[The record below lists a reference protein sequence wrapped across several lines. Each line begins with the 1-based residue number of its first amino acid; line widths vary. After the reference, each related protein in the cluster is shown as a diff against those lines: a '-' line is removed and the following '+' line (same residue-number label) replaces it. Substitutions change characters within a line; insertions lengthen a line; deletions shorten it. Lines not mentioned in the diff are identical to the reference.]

1 MITYQKWKRKF
12 EDSLLPD
19 QRINDDL
26 YLLHKSGTI
35 NYGGG
40 PFRADMSIVFIVKQ
54 GYMKVKI
61 DMVQYMVEP
70 SSLMLIVPGQVFQVT
85 EVSETIDIIT
95 IMMSEAFTN
104 SFFNEYSAFNQLYK
118 SIMQK
123 PLIPLSEE
131 LEKGFDVY
139 VTLLDNLLKLGVKTY
154 QLDAAKHLTLSMFYG
169 IVLTMHELD
178 SIKPTDRPTLIFK
191 EFQNLLQRHYRKE
204 REVSFY
210 ADKLCISPKYLSAI
224 VLQQTGKSAIRC
236 INEYVLNEC
245 QALLLSSHMSL
256 QEIAYKLNFP
266 SQSVFSKFFKR
277 MTDVSPREYRKQTD

>member
-1 MITYQKWKRKF
+1 MLTYQKWKRKF

-35 NYGGG
+35 HYEGG
-40 PFRADMSIVFIVKQ
+40 PFRADMSVVFILKQ
-54 GYMKVKI
+54 GYMNLTI
-61 DMVQYMVEP
+61 DMVKYTLEP
-70 SSLMLIVPGQVFQVT
+70 SSVLVIVPGQVCQVM
-85 EVSETIDIIT
+85 EVSDTIDIIT

-104 SFFNEYSAFNQLYK
+104 SFFSEYSAFNQLYQ
-118 SIMQK
+118 SIAKK
-123 PLIPLSEE
+123 PLTRFTPA
-131 LEKGFDVY
+131 LEDAFDVY

-178 SIKPTDRPTLIFK
+178 SIKSTDRPTLLFK
-191 EFQNLLQRHYRKE
+191 QFEDLLRRYYRKE

-277 MTDVSPREYRKQTD
+277 MTGVSPREYRKQTD

>member
-1 MITYQKWKRKF
+1 MLTYQKWKRKF
-12 EDSLLPD
+12 EDSLLPN

-26 YLLHKSGTI
+26 YLLHNSSMI
-35 NYGGG
+35 HYEGG
-40 PFRADMSIVFIVKQ
+40 PFRADMSIVFIIKQ
-54 GYMKVKI
+54 GYMKLKI
-61 DMVQYMVEP
+61 DMVQYTVEP
-70 SSLMLIVPGQVFQVT
+70 SSLLILVPGQVFQVT
-85 EVSETIDIIT
+85 ELSETIDIIT
-95 IMMSEAFTN
+95 VMMSEAFTN

-123 PLIPLSEE
+123 PLISLSEE

-139 VTLLDNLLKLGVKTY
+139 VTLLDNLLKLGIKTY

-277 MTDVSPREYRKQTD
+277 MTGVSPREYRKQTD